1 MKRHRKKQPDI
12 QNTTVNMLMKIM
24 IQKVHRIRT
33 YMLTKLKILKMRA
46 LLYTMIQ
53 TGNFL

>member
-1 MKRHRKKQPDI
+1 MKRHRKKPDI
-12 QNTTVNMLMKIM
+12 QNTTVNILMKIM